1 MTNAT
6 ELWPITPEHV
16 YELWESCNETR
27 ESLANNNPV
36 LALEARCPLTMEPIT
51 VVGAEVARERGY
63 SPLAYYG
70 RFLASRKSSTHRD
83 RAMKLSDEHARRFES
98 ITHKALPDQPALRR
112 RSKSELSNQ

>member
-36 LALEARCPLTMEPIT
+36 LVLEARCPLTMEPIT
-51 VVGAEVARERGY
+51 VVRAEVARERGY
-63 SPLAYYG
+63 SPLAYYD
-70 RFLASRKSSTHRD
+70 RLLAYMKSSTPRD
-83 RAMKLSDEHARRFES
+83 RAMKLSDGHARRFAS
-98 ITHKALPDQPALRR
+98 ITNKALQEQPALWRR
-112 RSKSELSNQ
+112 IKSELSNQ